1 MGLRVGLN
9 VGLNVGLRVGL
20 NVGYRVGSKYLSKN
34 DVNEKRQIMCV
45 RIVVHSSGK
54 YGMVFKLT

>member
-20 NVGYRVGSKYLSKN
+20 RVGYRVGSGHLSKN

-45 RIVVHSSGK
+45 
-54 YGMVFKLT
+54 